1 MVSAL
6 VLMDLEENKNKSVA
20 DRLIADYLKNL
31 LAGIDTTVS
40 EQNVTVK
47 KKADN

>member
-6 VLMDLEENKNKSVA
+6 VLMDLEENKNKSAA

-40 EQNVTVK
+40 EESFTVK

>member
-31 LAGIDTTVS
+31 LAGIDTTAS
-40 EQNVTVK
+40 EENVAVK